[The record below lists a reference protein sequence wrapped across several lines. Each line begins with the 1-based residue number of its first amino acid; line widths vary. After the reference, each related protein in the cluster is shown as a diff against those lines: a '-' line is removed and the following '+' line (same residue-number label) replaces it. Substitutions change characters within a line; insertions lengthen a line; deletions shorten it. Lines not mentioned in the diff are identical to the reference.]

1 MDDRLLKLLVDL
13 RFALGD
19 NGQRMQDELVE
30 YAKLIKAKADEADAL
45 REELAIAKSIRV
57 PLASVGFGVRDGNMY
72 FSIGNQSFRLAYEPT
87 EPAEFDFMR
96 HMLLA
101 ALSRLVP
108 GASVT
113 QEQPQDAEQCP
124 R

>member
-87 EPAEFDFMR
+87 RPVEFNYMR
-96 HMLLA
+96 NMLMV
-101 ALSRLVP
+101 ALSRLVS
-108 GASVT
+108 GAPAT
-113 QEQPQDAEQCP
+113 QEQPQEAEPCP